1 MKIEN
6 SFIIDAPITDAWD
19 MVTDIPVIAQC
30 LPGAVLRSEDAGVH
44 TGSVTFK
51 VGPVTAEYQGSA
63 ELIEQDE
70 INRRVVIDSKAS
82 DLRGTGDG
90 QAVITA
96 ELTDHGSHTKVN
108 ICTELQVAGKVAQ
121 FSRGVMQDASERLF
135 GQFAACLAAKLED
148 TAMLEAIAMESAAA
162 QPPDIDDGEALD
174 LLHVAGRAIAKR
186 VVPMALVALI
196 IVAVLLFLI

>member
-82 DLRGTGDG
+82 DLRGTGDA

-108 ICTELQVAGKVAQ
+108 ICTELQVAGK
-121 FSRGVMQDASERLF
+121 
-135 GQFAACLAAKLED
+135 
-148 TAMLEAIAMESAAA
+148 
-162 QPPDIDDGEALD
+162 
-174 LLHVAGRAIAKR
+174 
-186 VVPMALVALI
+186 
-196 IVAVLLFLI
+196 